1 MGKRPTWFQCMK
13 SVVLLVIE
21 KGSDKDMLY
30 KCWSHRSSP
39 PSLLPLFL
47 TKVGISRTKRRN
59 WINISSSA
67 QKTWCWK
74 SSSSLYWS
82 LTHHNNVFHL
92 CRDKFMIH
100 VVPCSTI
107 NMPTTFDK
115 VHNLLNPKSYALT
128 QFINILYSLNSEKQN
143 FRARWSQ
150 QCWIWYKA
158 YSAICFSKLDIYV
171 CFGYMIYEAN
181 FISQWKNSTIKQVW

>member
-1 MGKRPTWFQCMK
+1 MTRICCTNADLTAAR
-13 SVVLLVIE
+13 LLLC
-21 KGSDKDMLY
+21 SL
-30 KCWSHRSSP
+30 SSWLRLE
-39 PSLLPLFL
+39 SAELKEEIGLIYHQALRRL
-47 TKVGISRTKRRN
+47 DVGN
-59 WINISSSA
+59 HPV
-67 QKTWCWK
+67 
-74 SSSSLYWS
+74 LYWS

-150 QCWIWYKA
+150 QCWIWYKT

-171 CFGYMIYEAN
+171 GFGYMIYEAN

>member
-1 MGKRPTWFQCMK
+1 MGKRPTWFPCM
-13 SVVLLVIE
+13 SYVLLVIE

-30 KCWSHRSSP
+30 KRWSHHSSP
-39 PSLLPLFL
+39 PSLLPLFM

-59 WINISSSA
+59 CINTSWST

-74 SSSSLYWS
+74 LSSSLYWS
-82 LTHHNNVFHL
+82 LKSHHNNVFRL
-92 CRDKFMIH
+92 CRDKLF
-100 VVPCSTI
+100 

-143 FRARWSQ
+143 FRTRWSQ